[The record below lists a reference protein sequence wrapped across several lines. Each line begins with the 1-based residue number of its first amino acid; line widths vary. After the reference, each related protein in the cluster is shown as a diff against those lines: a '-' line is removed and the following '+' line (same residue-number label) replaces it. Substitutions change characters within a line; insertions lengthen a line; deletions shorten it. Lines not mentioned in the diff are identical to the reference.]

1 VLFPL
6 VTHVNG
12 NTVGIGDDFK
22 IGFKYAFDLEFVPVL
37 DPRQNGP
44 LNVSPGCSCGNRLL
58 TAPVPTH

>member
-44 LNVSPGCSCGNRLL
+44 LNVSPGCS
-58 TAPVPTH
+58 